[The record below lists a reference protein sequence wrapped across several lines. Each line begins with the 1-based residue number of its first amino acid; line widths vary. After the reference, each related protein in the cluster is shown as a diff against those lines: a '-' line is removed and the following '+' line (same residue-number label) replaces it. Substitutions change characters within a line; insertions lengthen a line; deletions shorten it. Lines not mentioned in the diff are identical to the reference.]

1 MNIYS
6 LSTLHYLLI
15 YSAQNSGYTGNSSK
29 QEKKNDLTKLIMSAM
44 AGRNKNKQ
52 LKYNVTSNLTETTLF
67 PEDNTGSAFK
77 LWKE

>member
-1 MNIYS
+1 
-6 LSTLHYLLI
+6 
-15 YSAQNSGYTGNSSK
+15 
-29 QEKKNDLTKLIMSAM
+29 MSAM

-77 LWKE
+77 LWKNNCSILPAIQSATREQSV